1 MHQITKRG
9 MFLDL
14 GDDFSLSLLE
24 RRKWIEVGDLSFFN
38 CQMFVWGAE
47 SGGGGGRK

>member
-1 MHQITKRG
+1 MKHQITKRG

-14 GDDFSLSLLE
+14 GDDFSFSLLE

-38 CQMFVWGAE
+38 CQMSAGGG
-47 SGGGGGRK
+47 SGGG